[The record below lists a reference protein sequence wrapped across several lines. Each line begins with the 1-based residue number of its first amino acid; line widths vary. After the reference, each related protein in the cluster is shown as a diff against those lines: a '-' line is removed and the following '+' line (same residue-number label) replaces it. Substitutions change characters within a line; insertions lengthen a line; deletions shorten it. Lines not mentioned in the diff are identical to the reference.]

1 MSPGLL
7 IFWSYVKKYWHYAVI
22 VVLAVVGFFLFN
34 TQRNTV
40 AEALAEAQKRHDDEL
55 KAIREAMAAEEA
67 KRAQNQKV
75 LQETLIAVE
84 KQYQDSQK
92 QLDDKKRAE
101 IKKIVEET
109 HDDPEELARR
119 LQESTGFKIVAGG

>member
-1 MSPGLL
+1 MAPGLL
-7 IFWSYVKKYWHYAVI
+7 VFWSYVKKYWQYAAI
-22 VVLAVVGFFLFN
+22 VVFAVLGFLVFN
-34 TQRNTV
+34 KQRTSV
-40 AEALAEAQKRHDDEL
+40 AEALADAQKRHDDEV
-55 KAIREAMAAEEA
+55 KAIREAQAAEEA

-75 LQETLIAVE
+75 LQETLVAVE

-119 LQESTGFKIVAGG
+119 LQESTGFTIVTGG